1 MSKETLTF
9 LFGIALLLVPFLGI
23 PEAWKQYIITA
34 IGAILVLVGYALR
47 RDKFLRRIEREGG
60 ERATDSFVETT
71 NSLFTEPDL
80 PQPSEESTY

>member
-9 LFGIALLLVPFLGI
+9 LFGIALLLIPFLGI

-47 RDKFLRRIEREGG
+47 RDKFLQRIEREGG

-71 NSLFTEPDL
+71 NSLFKEEYL
-80 PQPSEESTY
+80 PEDSAQA

>member
-23 PEAWKQYIITA
+23 PEEWRQYIIAA
-34 IGAILVLVGYALR
+34 IGALLVFIGYALR
-47 RDKFLRRIEREGG
+47 RDVFLRRIEKQNG

-71 NSLFTEPDL
+71 DSLF
-80 PQPSEESTY
+80 EE